1 VKHEDIAC
9 VLFVGQHCSNDRF
22 LVILMRRVKT
32 SPNYAES
39 RVFFGYRLSIFCCIR
54 NWAADY
60 WRI

>member
-22 LVILMRRVKT
+22 LVILMRKVKT

-39 RVFFGYRLSIFCCIR
+39 RVFS
-54 NWAADY
+54 ATD
-60 WRI
+60 